1 MQQHI
6 LTDFTIPVKV
16 EEFDGEITLLEAKF
30 WPDWET
36 PKFHHLFSYTRSGKP
51 VIVPVIDGKRYTF
64 DDIIHTVNEHLNFF
78 SVNEHPNVTHQVA
91 LLYHNNGRVT
101 WKISTKQAD
110 EAKLS
115 DIRLSSGLIDMLKL
129 EKIDKDFFHMVSEPI
144 DKSSI
149 NFCFSNASTIFFT
162 CDECD
167 KTTLVNNKKTNA
179 VVAMP
184 VVAGIDGAIKASL
197 PASLT
202 FSDNYT
208 NQLNFHIQDEYG
220 NNLLADKV
228 FVRLTINER
237 LQYRENLPRDSN
249 STIRR

>member
-64 DDIIHTVNEHLNFF
+64 EDIQHAIHDHLNM
-78 SVNEHPNVTHQVA
+78 NIAINDRLNQVA
-91 LLYHNNGRVT
+91 TLYYNNENRQVT
-101 WKISTKQAD
+101 WRIATKQAG

-115 DIRLSSGLIDMLKL
+115 DIKLSPGLIDMLKL
-129 EKIDKDFFHMVSEPI
+129 KKADNLFFHMVSEPI

-149 NFCFSNASTIFFT
+149 NFCFSNASTLFLDCREIDDTYVDGKETKTLGAVPVNSTFYSSFFT
-162 CDECD
+162 LD
-167 KTTLVNNKKTNA
+167 LQH
-179 VVAMP
+179 P
-184 VVAGIDGAIKASL
+184 VVAAYHN
-197 PASLT
+197 
-202 FSDNYT
+202 NYLKE
-208 NQLNFHIQDEYG
+208 LNFRVVDEHG
-220 NNLLADKV
+220 NNLPLKQALLR
-228 FVRLTINER
+228 FIINDER
-237 LQYRENLPRDSN
+237 ISRQNLP
-249 STIRR
+249 

>member
-64 DDIIHTVNEHLNFF
+64 EDIQHAIHDHLNM
-78 SVNEHPNVTHQVA
+78 NIAINDRLNQVA
-91 LLYHNNGRVT
+91 TLYYNNENRQVT
-101 WKISTKQAD
+101 WRIATKQAG

-115 DIRLSSGLIDMLKL
+115 DIKLSPGLIDMLKL
-129 EKIDKDFFHMVSEPI
+129 KKADNLFFHMVSEPI

-202 FSDNYT
+202 FSNNYS
-208 NQLNFHIQDEYG
+208 NQLNFHIQDELG
-220 NNLLADKV
+220 NDLVAQKV
-228 FVRLTINER
+228 FFRFTINER
-237 LQYRENLPRDSN
+237 LHRENIP
-249 STIRR
+249 